1 MKLGE
6 NIRALREQFSFSQ
19 EILAEKVFVSRQT
32 ISNWENNKSYPDLH
46 SLILLAQTF
55 NTSIDELI
63 KGDLNIMKETI
74 KEENANKFSKLSLI
88 FNVLFLVTLIT
99 PIPLFHF
106 FDKTGLIIWI
116 IIFAAS
122 MYVAVLVEKEKKKY
136 NIQTYKEIIAFTE
149 GKKLDE
155 ITKAREEGKR
165 PYQKIMLAVLS
176 AIFTVAIG
184 IIFIKILN

>member
-1 MKLGE
+1 M
-6 NIRALREQFSFSQ
+6 
-19 EILAEKVFVSRQT
+19 
-32 ISNWENNKSYPDLH
+32 
-46 SLILLAQTF
+46 
-55 NTSIDELI
+55 
-63 KGDLNIMKETI
+63 MKETI
-74 KEENANKFSKLSLI
+74 KDENINKFNKLSTLYSVLLLI
-88 FNVLFLVTLIT
+88 LIIS
-99 PIPLFHF
+99 PIPLVHF
-106 FDKTGLIIWI
+106 LGGVG
-116 IIFAAS
+116 FAILLAEVVVTV
-122 MYVAVLVEKEKKKY
+122 YVAVLVEKEKKKY